1 LRNAGVWLTMKTFFE
16 TLYEGYGQEFRVDE
30 LFFENRTEHQHLVIF
45 RNGIFG
51 RVMALDGIIQTTE
64 RDEFIYHE
72 MLTHVPVLAHGNV
85 RRMLIVGG
93 GDGAMLR
100 EVTKHRGIEQIIQVE
115 IDREVIETSKRHLP
129 DHSQGAFEDPRVK
142 VIIDDGLHFVQN
154 ALDRFDIIISDS
166 TDPIGPG
173 DVLFTRDFYASCH
186 LRLTPGGVFVTQN
199 GVAFTQLEEV
209 ASTAGL
215 LKDIFTDW
223 HFFSAAVPT
232 YVGGIMAFTWATDNP
247 DLRHTALRTLK
258 QRYAQSGL
266 KTRYYN
272 PEVHHAAFALPQYV
286 LEAIG
291 KSDNGYR

>member
-1 LRNAGVWLTMKTFFE
+1 MKTFFE
-16 TLYEGYGQEFRVDE
+16 TLYEGYCQEFRVDE
-30 LFFENRTEHQHLVIF
+30 LLFENRTQHQHLVIF
-45 RNGIFG
+45 GNRIFG

-85 RRMLIVGG
+85 RRVLIVGG

-100 EVTKHRGIEQIIQVE
+100 EVAKHRGIEEIIQVE
-115 IDREVIETSKRHLP
+115 IDREVVETSKRYLP
-129 DHSQGAFEDPRVK
+129 DHSQGAFEDRRVK
-142 VIIDDGLHFVQN
+142 LIIGDGLHFVQN
-154 ALDRFDIIISDS
+154 APDRFDVIISDS
-166 TDPIGPG
+166 TDPVGPG
-173 DVLFTRDFYASCH
+173 GALFTKDFYSSCRR
-186 LRLTPGGVFVTQN
+186 RLNPGGVFVTQN
-199 GVAFTQLEEV
+199 GVPFTQLEEV

-215 LKDIFTDW
+215 LRDIFTDW

-232 YVGGIMAFTWATDNP
+232 YVGGIMAFAWATDNP
-247 DLRHTALRTLK
+247 ELRHTDVQTLR
-258 QRYAQSGL
+258 RRFARSDL

-291 KSDNGYR
+291 KRDNGYG